1 MLSSLAKKW
10 LHTCLESHTC
20 LKNPGDFVPTRLL
33 DARSPSGTQEPFLN
47 MSVKSMQTSGTKVA
61 WLALSHCWGQQQSHF
76 VTTSANIDER
86 SQCVPFESMPA
97 TFRDAVTLTRRL
109 GYRYL
114 WIDSLCIVQGNQG
127 DWEFE
132 SSQVSRVYEYATM
145 IIAAEYSKDSQ
156 GRLFDER
163 PARTQPLVIEFSPC
177 NAPPNILRE
186 LQLKGIT
193 QKLWIMPKLPKGPGG
208 HLQSRA

>member
-1 MLSSLAKKW
+1 
-10 LHTCLESHTC
+10 
-20 LKNPGDFVPTRLL
+20 V
-33 DARSPSGTQEPFLN
+33 
-47 MSVKSMQTSGTKVA
+47 
-61 WLALSHCWGQQQSHF
+61 
-76 VTTSANIDER
+76 
-86 SQCVPFESMPA
+86 
-97 TFRDAVTLTRRL
+97 
-109 GYRYL
+109 
-114 WIDSLCIVQGNQG
+114 

-132 SSQVSRVYEYATM
+132 SSQMSRVYEYATM

-156 GRLFDER
+156 GGLFGER

-177 NAPPNILRE
+177 NAPSNILRE